1 MTLLAD
7 EMDPGSGDELSGTK
21 KRSNSDATEYPRRR
35 ATIAVRVFEPSPAT
49 F

>member
-1 MTLLAD
+1 MTPLAD
-7 EMDPGSGDELSGTK
+7 EMDPGSETVLSGAK